1 MLATA
6 RSGILTSFEKIYM
19 LKRNNEH
26 GGNIFRLAQQH
37 NINIE
42 EIIDLSSNI
51 AENVSGSALRLLE
64 EKLTTI
70 QRLPE
75 PYSESVLSQLSRY
88 YQIPKSFMICGAG
101 TTELIHGLSYCH
113 ANRSVLIVQP
123 TYADYEKYALLYG
136 CRIIE
141 QILEEN
147 DDFYLNIE
155 KFEELVATVQI
166 VFICNP
172 NNPTGTLIDRQAI
185 LSLLQRFPKVIFV
198 LDESYMP
205 FTSFE
210 TTQSLLGV
218 EQGNLVVLRS
228 FSKIFAV
235 PGLRMGWLYT
245 PNEELISRLR
255 GFLSPWSLNSLAQ
268 IVAEKLIGF
277 EDPSFIDQIQNTK
290 KRLIEQIAPFSW
302 LHPYPSHANFVLI
315 KSHRFSSAMLFDY
328 FGHHKILI
336 RDCSNFTGLDQS
348 FIRLS
353 IKNENNIRKAVDVF
367 RQLHEKS
374 LSW

>member
-1 MLATA
+1 
-6 RSGILTSFEKIYM
+6 M

-37 NINIE
+37 DIDIE

-64 EKLTTI
+64 EKLATI
-70 QRLPE
+70 RRLPE

-147 DDFYLNIE
+147 DDFYFNIE
-155 KFEELVATVQI
+155 KFEELLANVQI

-290 KRLIEQIAPFSW
+290 K
-302 LHPYPSHANFVLI
+302 
-315 KSHRFSSAMLFDY
+315 D
-328 FGHHKILI
+328 
-336 RDCSNFTGLDQS
+336 
-348 FIRLS
+348 
-353 IKNENNIRKAVDVF
+353 
-367 RQLHEKS
+367 
-374 LSW
+374 